1 MFVHP
6 SSCHW
11 HTAAEEQED
20 KCWKYKE
27 ETDGGE
33 DGDKLSNQPSWVAA
47 GRKDFKINYAKKEDA
62 IEGAELCFCLGPVT
76 MHESSP
82 QSLVKQPPSL
92 VQRRVERIFLP
103 A

>member
-6 SSCHW
+6 SSRHW

-20 KCWKYKE
+20 KCRKYKE
-27 ETDGGE
+27 EADGGE
-33 DGDKLSNQPSWVAA
+33 DGDKLSNQPGWVGT
-47 GRKDFKINYAKKEDA
+47 GRKDFKIDYAKKEDA
-62 IEGAELCFCLGPVT
+62 IESAELYLCLGPVT

-82 QSLVKQPPSL
+82 QSLGKQPPSL
-92 VQRRVERIFLP
+92 VRRRVERIFLP